1 MRLVKTSQQRMLRYA
16 ELKIN
21 RLLGKGSSLGR
32 ADNLSA
38 EPTSSAVIP
47 VIALGVILFLVWAY
61 FFQLDQFVRATGK
74 VFSSSRVQLIQTV
87 DGGVLAEINV
97 SEGERVE
104 VGQVLARIDQSR
116 FEASTNEIQARIN
129 ALKAKIARLRGELT
143 GSTPMFPQELAGNK
157 ELLTIEFALFER
169 RQKGLIDDNTANSE
183 ALKLAQ
189 AELAMV
195 NQLLQ
200 TGDVDKTEVF
210 NAERGVIEARAKL
223 NSRKNEY
230 YEKVGQELTQAED
243 ELAQNKEIYLQ
254 RSALMESSV
263 MRALVPGV
271 VKNIEVTTIGA
282 VLQAGEVLMEI
293 IPTGDTLLVEAK
305 VLPQDIA
312 DLELG
317 LQAML
322 RLDPYDSSI
331 YGALEGSV
339 VFISGDTIVE
349 EGARGQETY
358 YKAHISLPPRFLT
371 TIGKEIDIIPGMTAQ
386 VDIKTGKRSV
396 FTYILKPIVKTLNE
410 SFGER

>member
-1 MRLVKTSQQRMLRYA
+1 M
-16 ELKIN
+16 LKIKN
-21 RLLGKGSSLGR
+21 LFTKRKTEDEIIGSSTL
-32 ADNLSA
+32 
-38 EPTSSAVIP
+38 PTTSLVIP
-47 VIALGVILFLVWAY
+47 IIALGVILFLFWAY

-74 VFSSSRVQLIQTV
+74 VFSSSRVQLIQAV

-97 SEGERVE
+97 SEGERVKT
-104 VGQVLARIDQSR
+104 GQLLARIDQSR

-129 ALKAKIARLRGELT
+129 ALQAKIARLRGELT
-143 GSTPMFPQELAGNK
+143 GSTPMFPEELSGNPEILK
-157 ELLTIEFALFER
+157 IEFALFER
-169 RQKGLIDDNTANSE
+169 RQKGLYDDTYANSE

-210 NAERGVIEARAKL
+210 TAERGVIEARAKL

-230 YEKVGQELTQAED
+230 YEKVGEELTQAED

-254 RSALMESSV
+254 RRALMESSL
-263 MRALVPGV
+263 MKALVPGI

-282 VLQAGEVLMEI
+282 VLKAGEVLMEI
-293 IPTGDTLLVEAK
+293 IPTDDTLLVEAK

-358 YKAHISLPPRFLT
+358 YKVHISFPSEPFLT
-371 TIGKEIDIIPGMTAQ
+371 TIGKEINIIPGMTAQ

-396 FTYILKPIVKTLNE
+396 ITYILKPIVKTLNQ

>member
-1 MRLVKTSQQRMLRYA
+1 MLRSA
-16 ELKIN
+16 VLKIKN
-21 RLLGKGSSLGR
+21 LFTKRKTEDEIIGSSTL
-32 ADNLSA
+32 
-38 EPTSSAVIP
+38 PTTSLVIP
-47 VIALGVILFLVWAY
+47 IIALGVILFLFWAY

-74 VFSSSRVQLIQTV
+74 VFSSSRVQLIQAV

-97 SEGERVE
+97 SEGERVKT
-104 VGQVLARIDQSR
+104 GQLLARIDQSR

-129 ALKAKIARLRGELT
+129 ALQAKIARLRGELT
-143 GSTPMFPQELAGNK
+143 GSTPMFPEELSGNPEILK
-157 ELLTIEFALFER
+157 IEFALFER
-169 RQKGLIDDNTANSE
+169 RQKGLYDDTYANSE

-210 NAERGVIEARAKL
+210 TAERGVIEARAKL

-254 RSALMESSV
+254 RRALMESSL
-263 MRALVPGV
+263 MKALVPGI

-282 VLQAGEVLMEI
+282 VLKAGEVLMEI
-293 IPTGDTLLVEAK
+293 IPTDDTLLVEAK

-358 YKAHISLPPRFLT
+358 YKVHISFPSEPFLT
-371 TIGKEIDIIPGMTAQ
+371 TIGKEINIIPGMTAQ

-396 FTYILKPIVKTLNE
+396 ITYILKPIVKTLNQ

>member
-1 MRLVKTSQQRMLRYA
+1 M
-16 ELKIN
+16 LKIKN
-21 RLLGKGSSLGR
+21 LFTKRKTEDEIIGSSTL
-32 ADNLSA
+32 
-38 EPTSSAVIP
+38 PTTSLVIP
-47 VIALGVILFLVWAY
+47 IIALGVILFLFWAY

-74 VFSSSRVQLIQTV
+74 VFSSSRVQLIQAV

-97 SEGERVE
+97 SEGERVKT
-104 VGQVLARIDQSR
+104 GQLLARIDQSR

-129 ALKAKIARLRGELT
+129 ALQAKIARLRGELT
-143 GSTPMFPQELAGNK
+143 GSTPMFPEELSGNPEILK
-157 ELLTIEFALFER
+157 IEFALFER
-169 RQKGLIDDNTANSE
+169 RQKGLYDDTYANSE

-210 NAERGVIEARAKL
+210 TAERGVIEARAKL

-254 RSALMESSV
+254 RRALMESSL
-263 MRALVPGV
+263 MKALVPGI

-282 VLQAGEVLMEI
+282 VLKAGEVLMEI
-293 IPTGDTLLVEAK
+293 IPTDDTLLVEAK

-358 YKAHISLPPRFLT
+358 YKVHISFPSEPFLT
-371 TIGKEIDIIPGMTAQ
+371 TIGKEINIIPGMTAQ

-396 FTYILKPIVKTLNE
+396 ITYILKPIVKTLNQ

>member
-1 MRLVKTSQQRMLRYA
+1 M
-16 ELKIN
+16 LKIKN
-21 RLLGKGSSLGR
+21 LFTKSKIEDEIIGSSTL
-32 ADNLSA
+32 
-38 EPTSSAVIP
+38 PTTSLVIP
-47 VIALGVILFLVWAY
+47 IIALGVILFLIWAY

-74 VFSSSRVQLIQTV
+74 VFSSSRVQLIQAV

-97 SEGERVE
+97 SEGERVKI
-104 VGQVLARIDQSR
+104 GQLLARIDQSR

-129 ALKAKIARLRGELT
+129 ALQAKIARLRGELT
-143 GSTPMFPQELAGNK
+143 GSTPMFPEELSDNPEILK
-157 ELLTIEFALFER
+157 IEFALFER
-169 RQKGLIDDNTANSE
+169 RQKGLYDDTYANSE

-210 NAERGVIEARAKL
+210 TAERGVIEARAKL

-230 YEKVGQELTQAED
+230 YEKVGEELTQAED

-254 RSALMESSV
+254 RRALMESSL
-263 MRALVPGV
+263 MKALVPGI

-282 VLQAGEVLMEI
+282 VLKAGEVLMEI
-293 IPTGDTLLVEAK
+293 IPTDDTLLVEAK

-358 YKAHISLPPRFLT
+358 YKVHISFPSEPFLT
-371 TIGKEIDIIPGMTAQ
+371 TIGKEINIIPGMTAQ

-396 FTYILKPIVKTLNE
+396 ITYILKPIVKTLNQ